1 MYVAFK
7 NSLAYLVHLYHTL
20 CRKIRQ
26 KKSSTPCYYTVCFL
40 ARKRKRDKAA
50 LNISKQPRFY
60 LKKSEKWKRWKP
72 FRWKTKQVNRTQAI
86 HNDLSWLWIAFVFDF
101 SSSNFKT
108 NCKLFYQ
115 FLNPRGRMFNFY
127 GTPSSSVSV
136 SFRYQKQVISLNQ

>member
-60 LKKSEKWKRWKP
+60 LKKSEKWKFLEFSQLFAFLFKLEKSRFFYLSLFRLFGWQLSRW
-72 FRWKTKQVNRTQAI
+72 Q
-86 HNDLSWLWIAFVFDF
+86 LSTFSWRAFFSRRLSTGNQLWLSVWIWRRPLW
-101 SSSNFKT
+101 NILK
-108 NCKLFYQ
+108 
-115 FLNPRGRMFNFY
+115 
-127 GTPSSSVSV
+127 
-136 SFRYQKQVISLNQ
+136 VILTW